1 MAALAKV
8 NFCYVSV
15 VLITLFFVIY
25 ARSLRT
31 LSGFTAKPTR
41 LTVRLLAEP
50 QVVVQHRLPLLF
62 YRSAHLGLSVM
73 AQLLFVGLG

>member
-1 MAALAKV
+1 MTALAKV
-8 NFCYVSV
+8 KFCYVSV

-41 LTVRLLAEP
+41 LTVRHLAEP

-62 YRSAHLGLSVM
+62 AREAHLGLLVM

>member
-1 MAALAKV
+1 MTALAKV
-8 NFCYVSV
+8 KFCYVAV

-41 LTVRLLAEP
+41 LTVRFLAEP
-50 QVVVQHRLPLLF
+50 QVVVQHRLLLLF
-62 YRSAHLGLSVM
+62 YRSAHLDPLVM

>member
-1 MAALAKV
+1 MTALAKV
-8 NFCYVSV
+8 NFCYVAV
-15 VLITLFFVIY
+15 LLITLFFVIY

-41 LTVRLLAEP
+41 LTVRHQAEP

-62 YRSAHLGLSVM
+62 YRSAHLGLLVM
-73 AQLLFVGLG
+73 AQLLFVELG